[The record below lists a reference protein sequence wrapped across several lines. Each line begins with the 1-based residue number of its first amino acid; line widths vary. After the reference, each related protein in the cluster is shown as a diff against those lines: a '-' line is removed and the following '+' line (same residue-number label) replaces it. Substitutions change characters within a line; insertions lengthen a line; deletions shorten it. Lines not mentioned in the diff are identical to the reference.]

1 VNGDHN
7 IAKTNRRSPIIPSA
21 YAIRSPPQSDEVFGI
36 DTIPACKPP
45 NPNFIEVTKQ
55 FLMSMPIAQY
65 LGFEITDVAPGLF
78 EITQPFRR
86 ELSVREGTFQAGP
99 IGTLA
104 DMAAACA
111 GATPDGW
118 QTSTIDYTLKLL
130 APAIGEKLVARGRV
144 LIRTYAVRSRRRC
157 FLRAKWPRDAL
168 RHRAHDHTQLR
179 IVAGASRLEKPWIK
193 IFCTARSSYRQ

>member
-1 VNGDHN
+1 M
-7 IAKTNRRSPIIPSA
+7 
-21 YAIRSPPQSDEVFGI
+21 
-36 DTIPACKPP
+36 TIPACKPP
-45 NPNFIEVTKQ
+45 NPNFIGVTKQ

-65 LGFEITDVAPGLF
+65 LGFEITDVAPGFF

-86 ELSVREGTFQAGP
+86 ELSFREGTFQAGP

-111 GATPDGW
+111 GATMLPDGW

-144 LIRTYAVRSRRRC
+144 LKSGRTLSVAAADVFSVRNGQETLCATALTTIRNFESSR
-157 FLRAKWPRDAL
+157 AL
-168 RHRAHDHTQLR
+168 PLPTP
-179 IVAGASRLEKPWIK
+179 VGLE
-193 IFCTARSSYRQ
+193 